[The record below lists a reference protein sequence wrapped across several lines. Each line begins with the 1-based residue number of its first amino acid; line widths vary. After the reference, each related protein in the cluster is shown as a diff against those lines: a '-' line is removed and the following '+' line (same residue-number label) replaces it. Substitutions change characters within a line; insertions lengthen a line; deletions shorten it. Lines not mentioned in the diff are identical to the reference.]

1 MNYVFAHRKTCFC
14 VVRPCFQKRRAKE
27 SYVFKYHKMSVTAII
42 KINEQNLMGTSVR
55 RISQLYFMKKY
66 FAKFSQNYAE
76 IDNKPNIM
84 QNSLP

>member
-1 MNYVFAHRKTCFC
+1 MYLRIERPVSVLWDHVFR
-14 VVRPCFQKRRAKE
+14 REEQKNH
-27 SYVFKYHKMSVTAII
+27 VFKYHKMSVTAII